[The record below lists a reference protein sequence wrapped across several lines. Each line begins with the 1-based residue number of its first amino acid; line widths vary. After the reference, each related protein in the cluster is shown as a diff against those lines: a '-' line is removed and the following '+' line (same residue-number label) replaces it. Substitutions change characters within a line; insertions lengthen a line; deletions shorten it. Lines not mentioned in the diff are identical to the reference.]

1 MTEQNL
7 PPDVAAD
14 DAASDT
20 EGHFYPRTDRD
31 EDDTEGHLYPRTDG
45 NEDGT
50 EGYVKQT

>member
-7 PPDVAAD
+7 TPGITTD
-14 DAASDT
+14 DT
-20 EGHFYPRTDRD
+20 EGHAMHRTDN
-31 EDDTEGHLYPRTDG
+31 DDTEGHLYPRTDG